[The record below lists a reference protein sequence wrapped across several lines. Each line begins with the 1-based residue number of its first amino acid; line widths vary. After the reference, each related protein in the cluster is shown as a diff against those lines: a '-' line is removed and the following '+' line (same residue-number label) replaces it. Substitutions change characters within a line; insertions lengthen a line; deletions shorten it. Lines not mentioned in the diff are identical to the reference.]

1 MDRKILFIGG
11 GQMAEG
17 ILGGLI
23 RQGVFSPDRIFVSD
37 VVPQRLT
44 YLQSAYSVVPV
55 QDLSQAARQADVI
68 FLAVRPQDI
77 AGACAGLAGILA
89 ERKDILIASI
99 VAGVDLK
106 TLASYTRAGQKIVRI
121 MPNTLIKAQN
131 GFSAACVNE
140 HVGPEDREMIQ
151 TILEALGQVMFLSE
165 AKYDL
170 FTAYSCVGPMYIYLL
185 MHALI
190 QAGVRT
196 GFSREESYAITIKNT
211 LGSAQMLEL
220 TGDHPLQRI
229 DTMTSPG
236 GVTNDALASLEE
248 DAFVGSILR
257 SVKASVDK
265 TLSFK

>member
-17 ILGGLI
+17 IIGGLI
-23 RQGVFSPDRIFVSD
+23 RQDVFSPDCIFVSD
-37 VVPQRLT
+37 VVPQRLAH
-44 YLQSAYSVVPV
+44 LQKTYSVVPAAE
-55 QDLSQAARQADVI
+55 LTPAARLADVI

-77 AGACAGLAGILA
+77 AGACAGLSSILA
-89 ERKDILIASI
+89 ERKDVLIASI

-106 TLASYTRAGQKIVRI
+106 TLASHTRPGQKIVRI
-121 MPNTLIKAQN
+121 MPNTLIQAQN

-140 HVGPEDREMIQ
+140 HVEPEDRKTIQ
-151 TILEALGQVMFLSE
+151 ATLESLGQVMFLNE
-165 AKYDL
+165 EKYDL
-170 FTAYSCVGPMYIYLL
+170 FTAYSCVGPMYLYLL

-236 GVTNDALASLEE
+236 GVTIDALASLEE
-248 DAFVGSILR
+248 DAFVGSVMR